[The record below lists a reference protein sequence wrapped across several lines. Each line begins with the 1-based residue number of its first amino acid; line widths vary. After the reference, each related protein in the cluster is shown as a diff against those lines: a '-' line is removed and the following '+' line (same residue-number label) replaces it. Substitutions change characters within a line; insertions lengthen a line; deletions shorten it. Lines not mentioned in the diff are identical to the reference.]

1 VQKVHHFHLARPY
14 SAIRNEF
21 IPDAI
26 HNMTDFVSAAL
37 GLSFASGLNA
47 YATILG
53 LGLMQRFGIVHLPSS
68 LDVVASTPVIAGA
81 AVFYIVEFVADKV
94 PVVDSV
100 WDGIHTVIRPVAG
113 AWLAYGAV
121 GSVAPQW
128 HALAALAGGTIALT
142 SHTAKASTRA
152 AVNVSPEPFSN
163 WILSLAE
170 DALSFFL
177 VWLTASHPAVA
188 IAIVSVLLL
197 IAIYIIWKLS
207 HFARRAFRWASRVGG
222 GSA

>member
-1 VQKVHHFHLARPY
+1 
-14 SAIRNEF
+14 
-21 IPDAI
+21 
-26 HNMTDFVSAAL
+26 MTDFVSAVL

-53 LGLMQRFGIVHLPSS
+53 LGMMQRLGLIELPPG

-81 AVFYIVEFVADKV
+81 ALLYIVEFIADKV
-94 PVVDSV
+94 PLVDNV

-121 GSVAPQW
+121 GQVAPEWQ
-128 HALAALAGGTIALT
+128 ALAALAGGSIALT
-142 SHTAKASTRA
+142 SHTAKASTRV

-177 VWLTASHPAVA
+177 VWLTTSHPTIAL
-188 IAIVSVLLL
+188 AIVVVLVS
-197 IAIYIIWKLS
+197 IAIYVIWKLS
-207 HFARRAFRWASRVGG
+207 HLARRAFRWTLGKGARS
-222 GSA
+222 